1 MNNTKQQYDAVALYS
16 AGLDSLLAAKVI
28 MAQGLKVKCLH
39 FTSPFFGKPEKVPHW
54 RAIHGLDIEI
64 VDIGEA
70 YVKMMLAGPKFGF
83 GKFFNPCVDC
93 KIIMLTHARRLM
105 ERFGATFIIS
115 GEVVGQ
121 RPMSQRRDAMN
132 SVRNESET
140 RNILLRPLC
149 AKQLDPT
156 PMEESGLVDR
166 EGLYGIF
173 GRGRTEQ
180 QALAKA
186 FGVTE
191 IPTPGGGCLLTES
204 ESARRYGPVF
214 EHAKNPT
221 ANDFHLANAGRQLW
235 AGTHWLSMGRNQ
247 AGNERLAQLAREDD
261 LVFNMQ
267 DFPGPLGVGRQLG
280 DDWSAT
286 AVAEAAALVA
296 SFCPRAVR
304 QGGPVAVHVNHRG
317 VQSLVNVEPS
327 RTPPLGWTETSW
339 EQSIPTRNRMDTQ
352 DR

>member
-1 MNNTKQQYDAVALYS
+1 MLKYDAVALFS
-16 AGLDSLLAAKVI
+16 AGLDSLLAAKMI
-28 MAQGLKVKCLH
+28 MAQGLTVKCLH
-39 FTSPFFGKPEKVPHW
+39 FTSPFFGKPEKIPHW
-54 RAIHGLDIEI
+54 RAIHGLDIEA

-93 KIIMLTHARRLM
+93 KIIMLSHARRLM

-140 RNILLRPLC
+140 KDILLRPLC

-166 EGLYGIF
+166 ERLCGIF
-173 GRGRTEQ
+173 GRGRSEQ
-180 QALAKA
+180 QAMAKD
-186 FGVTE
+186 FGITE

-204 ESARRYGPVF
+204 ASARRYGPVF
-214 EHAKNPT
+214 EHIKTPT
-221 ANDFHLANAGRQLW
+221 ADDFHLANAGRQLW

-247 AGNERLAQLAREDD
+247 GSNDRLSALAREDD
-261 LVFNMQ
+261 LIFDVR
-267 DFPGPLGVGRQLG
+267 DFPGPRGVGRQIG

-296 SFCPRAVR
+296 SYAPKSVR
-304 QGGPVAVHVNHRG
+304 LGGPVVVTISHRG
-317 VQSLVNVEPS
+317 AQYTVSVEPS
-327 RTPPLGWTETSW
+327 RTPAMGWVETSW
-339 EQSIPTRNRMDTQ
+339 EDAQPTRNRMDTQ